1 MQEVIEYV
9 RAGNGPALVEVES
22 YRWFGHSTADAGVY
36 RTKEEVAEWKA
47 KDPLKKY
54 RTYLTENKIATDEEL
69 DAIEAQVA
77 EQVEAAV
84 KFAQESPDPDISVA
98 YEDVF
103 VD

>member
-1 MQEVIEYV
+1 M
-9 RAGNGPALVEVES
+9 ES
-22 YRWFGHSTADAGVY
+22 QRS
-36 RTKEEVAEWKA
+36 
-47 KDPLKKY
+47 LKKY

-84 KFAQESPDPDISVA
+84 KFAQEKVQIPNISVA